1 MNRPGRRIFYPFPA
15 LTMPTPTVQENIYA
29 HFINQVK
36 DYAIFAMNPD
46 GIVTSWNEGAQRIKG
61 YAEEEIVGRHFR
73 MLFPEDARKEG
84 KPEDELARAKREG
97 VFENEDWRLRKDGS
111 LFWARVTLTAI
122 YSEEGDLIGLTKVT
136 GDLTGR
142 KEWEDQ
148 LARKNEELQRIN
160 ADLDNFIY
168 TASHDLKAPIANIE
182 GFVKLLAAKY
192 NKRSLDEG
200 EFKEFIKYIQDSIN
214 RFKSTI
220 QDLTEI
226 SRTQRNIAEETQ
238 GEVVNVQAVLDDI
251 LADVGFLFKD
261 ADCAVITDFTVPLLA
276 FSRKNFRSIL
286 YNLVSNAFKYRSP
299 DRDCQIHVRTE
310 NVGGYVLLSV
320 KDNGLGLNDKH
331 KKQLFSMF
339 KRFHS
344 HTEGTGIGLYI
355 VKRIMD
361 NAGGRIEVESTEG
374 EGSEFKVFFRQ
385 NTFTHQQ

>member
-1 MNRPGRRIFYPFPA
+1 
-15 LTMPTPTVQENIYA
+15 MPTPSVQENIYA

-36 DYAIFAMNPD
+36 DYAIFAMDPD

-61 YAEEEIVGRHFR
+61 YEEHEIVGQYFA

-84 KPEDELARAKREG
+84 KPEDELARAKRDG

-111 LFWARVTLTAI
+111 LFWAKVTLTAI
-122 YSEEGDLIGLTKVT
+122 YSDDGDLIGLTKVT

-142 KEWEDQ
+142 KEWEDR

-182 GFVKLLAAKY
+182 GFVKLLVAKHDKK
-192 NKRSLDEG
+192 NLG
-200 EFKEFIKYIQDSIN
+200 EEEFREFMAYIQDSIS
-214 RFKSTI
+214 RFKTTI
-220 QDLTEI
+220 ADLTEI
-226 SRTQRNIAEETQ
+226 SRTQRNIAEDAQ
-238 GEVVNVQAVLDDI
+238 GEVVNVQAVYDDI
-251 LADVGFLFKD
+251 LADVGFLFND
-261 ADCAVITDFTVPLLA
+261 AKCCVTTDFTVPLLT

-299 DRDCQIHVRTE
+299 ERDCRIFVRTE
-310 NVGGYVLLSV
+310 NMGGYILLSV
-320 KDNGLGLNDKH
+320 KDNGLGLNEKN

-361 NAGGRIEVESTEG
+361 NAGGRVEVESTEG
-374 EGSEFKVFFRQ
+374 EGSEFKVFFKQ
-385 NTFTHQQ
+385 NTFTHKPE

>member
-1 MNRPGRRIFYPFPA
+1 
-15 LTMPTPTVQENIYA
+15 MPTPSVQENIYT

-36 DYAIFAMNPD
+36 DYAIFAIDPD

-61 YAEEEIVGRHFR
+61 YEEDEIVGQYFG
-73 MLFPEDARKEG
+73 MLFPEEARKEG
-84 KPEDELARAKREG
+84 KPENELARAKQDG

-111 LFWARVTLTAI
+111 LFWAKVTLTAI
-122 YSEEGDLIGLTKVT
+122 YSDEGDLIGLTKVT

-142 KEWEDQ
+142 KEWEDC

-160 ADLDNFIY
+160 VDLDNFIY

-192 NKRSLDEG
+192 DKKNLHEE
-200 EFKEFIKYIQDSIN
+200 EFREFIAYIQDSIS
-214 RFKSTI
+214 RFKTTI
-220 QDLTEI
+220 GDLTQI
-226 SRTQRNIAEETQ
+226 SRTQRNIAEDTQ
-238 GEVVNVQAVLDDI
+238 GEVVNVQAVYDDI
-251 LADVGFLFKD
+251 LADVGFLFSD
-261 ADCAVITDFTVPLLA
+261 ANCCVTTDFTVPLLV

-299 DRDCQIHVRTE
+299 ERDCRILVRTE
-310 NVGGYVLLSV
+310 NMGGYILLSV
-320 KDNGLGLNDKH
+320 KDNGLGLNGKN

-374 EGSEFKVFFRQ
+374 EGTEFKVFFKQ
-385 NTFTHQQ
+385 NTFTHQQEK